1 MFINVFL
8 STYLII
14 IWLYN
19 SARSAWYM
27 KRMIAKSSCCLYR
40 NEKGLAELAE
50 MNDDFFK
57 KIEFKVCKFDYPG

>member
-1 MFINVFL
+1 
-8 STYLII
+8 
-14 IWLYN
+14 
-19 SARSAWYM
+19 M

-50 MNDDFFK
+50 INDEFFK